1 MRQIISY
8 EGDVGEGSQDTSK
21 KKTLL
26 QLTEQDSDI
35 IWTSVSQN

>member
-1 MRQIISY
+1 MKEMLER
-8 EGDVGEGSQDTSK
+8 EARTLVK